1 MDAVPKI
8 YIRSLKHSALG
19 FALVAPQAILQ
30 LTVKRYDIISP
41 KDIED
46 NLAKLNAPWNPDTP
60 IDTVFANGDEC
71 RRFASDADDSPSD
84 KAYLRILINT
94 FRNSGVMD
102 KAVEDWHL
110 KQDCKTIQAATTSLQ
125 PTNFAWRA
133 KATSKTS
140 QQPTQP
146 LQPSHLQPTART
158 QCYHLM
164 VHSQAGTTD
173 GPME

>member
-71 RRFASDADDSPSD
+71 RRFASDADDS
-84 KAYLRILINT
+84 LR
-94 FRNSGVMD
+94 
-102 KAVEDWHL
+102 
-110 KQDCKTIQAATTSLQ
+110 QSLPPHPHQ
-125 PTNFAWRA
+125 YIP
-133 KATSKTS
+133 
-140 QQPTQP
+140 QQWSNGQGCRRLAP
-146 LQPSHLQPTART
+146 
-158 QCYHLM
+158 
-164 VHSQAGTTD
+164 
-173 GPME
+173 